1 MTTDVAMKNLFSW
14 RIFISLG
21 LFVAFFVLLV
31 SGVILY
37 ISPPGRV
44 ANWTNWG
51 LLGLGKSEWQ
61 QQHIIFSF
69 AFAVLSLF
77 HLFFI
82 NWKAFLSYLK
92 TKASEGVRHRKELVA
107 VTLVALFF
115 AFGTYFRIQP
125 FETII
130 SFGHGVSSSWER
142 QGRRAPVAH
151 AELLTLVELSQ
162 QPGQGGD
169 PEAMA
174 TGLKQAG
181 LLVDSTQQTLADI
194 AAKNRMT
201 AEKIYELIAPA
212 EQPKRLLTAQGLGE
226 KTLQQIAD
234 EAGVSSTSL
243 QLALRQ
249 KGVAAKT
256 DMPLKTIVANNGR
269 SMNELRQLIEE
280 MISR

>member
-1 MTTDVAMKNLFSW
+1 MKTHFSW

-44 ANWTNWG
+44 ANWTNWR
-51 LLGLGKSEWQ
+51 LFGLGKSEWQ

-69 AFAVLSLF
+69 VFAGLSLF

-82 NWKAFLSYLK
+82 NWNAFLSYLN
-92 TKASEGVRHRKELVA
+92 TKASETNRHRGELVA
-107 VTLVALFF
+107 VTLFSLFF
-115 AFGTYFRIQP
+115 AFGTYFHIQP
-125 FETII
+125 FEAII
-130 SFGHGVSSSWER
+130 SFGHGISNSWER

-151 AELLTLVELSQ
+151 AELMTLVELSQ
-162 QPGQGGD
+162 QPGHGGD
-169 PEAMA
+169 PGALMA
-174 TGLKQAG
+174 KLKQAG
-181 LLVDSTQQTLADI
+181 LTVVSKQQTLADI
-194 AAKNRMT
+194 ATKNKTT
-201 AEKIYELIAPA
+201 AEKIYEIIAPPEKSIRQLKA
-212 EQPKRLLTAQGLGE
+212 LGLGE

-249 KGVAAKT
+249 KGIAAKT
-256 DMPLKTIVANNGR
+256 DMPLKTIAANNGK
-269 SMNELRQLIEE
+269 SMTELRQLIEV